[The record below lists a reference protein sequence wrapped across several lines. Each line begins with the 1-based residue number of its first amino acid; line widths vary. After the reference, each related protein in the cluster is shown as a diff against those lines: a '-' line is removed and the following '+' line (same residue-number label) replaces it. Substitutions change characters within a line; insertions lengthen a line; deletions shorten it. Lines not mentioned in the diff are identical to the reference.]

1 MSPSLASEPLAQPPL
16 VTSHHPS
23 FPQSSIVT
31 VYNEPGSSLV
41 LINMT
46 SEEDQGIYS
55 CVASNG
61 VGDPVIMETEIVLGT
76 W

>member
-1 MSPSLASEPLAQPPL
+1 MRDHVSIPGIR
-16 VTSHHPS
+16 TSHNLSSPL